1 MTDQDHINTDLYIN
15 LMLCQWDKR
24 IEDYGRTMR
33 LLTWRICKIGEDRD
47 SYIAN
52 PKKVVDKY
60 VSDRKRRISKLK
72 EGK

>member
-1 MTDQDHINTDLYIN
+1 MNPDLYIK

-24 IEDYGRTMR
+24 IEEYGRSMR

-47 SYIAN
+47 SYR
-52 PKKVVDKY
+52 PKRVLDLY
-60 VSDRKRRISKLK
+60 INDRKRRISKLK